1 MANVCETCGDEGWVE
16 ALIFCDSCKLAAVHR
31 YCCGITPVPID
42 GYVTWF
48 CSDCDESDAASD
60 SIQVELE
67 DVESLDVSS
76 SPPTMEEH
84 ETRGIPGSSKSNESV
99 LEMIGNE
106 KKKKKKK
113 KRKIVTHSLPDDAIV
128 ETMEVSK
135 KQDGSE
141 NGESDELVGLARNE
155 SSVLEKSGKKKK
167 KKKKKTTDKGVD
179 KKNEEGSNHFSPV
192 LEAEG
197 HGLQG
202 TTSVEPMKESKKRKC
217 SKSREPEG
225 LNVLVGNE
233 VSVLEKSAKKKRSQ
247 ESSNHPSPV
256 LNAVECGHQ
265 DTASVEAM
273 KESKKHKKSD
283 ELIGEKSEKKKKK
296 TNEES
301 SNHTAPVLAA
311 EDNVACDTDNVEPA
325 KAQESSASRKP
336 HELAGLETNGA
347 SVSEGGNSTNVP
359 DDNSCTTSK
368 KRRLSSGNI
377 QVSSENMEL
386 PAINSSCKE
395 AESNMPQTNE
405 VMPALNNGRAQPIC
419 APVWRRL
426 SSGNIQ
432 VSSENMELPAINSSC
447 KEAESNMPQTNE
459 VMPALNNGRAQPI
472 CAPVWRGSVTV
483 KQGNNCSIHGL
494 VAHLST
500 LACPRVYEK
509 ASSLHTR
516 LSAEMLPRLEIW
528 PPSFLKNGPPT
539 DDSIA
544 LYFFPSHDSNG
555 ENVYYSLVDE
565 MKKKDLGMRCL
576 LDDAELLLFTSYQ
589 LPLPCWKFHS
599 KEYLWGVFRR
609 RKTSGHKSLGSNL

>member
-31 YCCGITPVPID
+31 HCCGITPVPID

-48 CSDCDESDAASD
+48 CSDCDESDSASD
-60 SIQVELE
+60 SEQVGVE

-76 SPPTMEEH
+76 SPPTMEET
-84 ETRGIPGSSKSNESV
+84 ETRGVPGSSKSNESV
-99 LEMIGNE
+99 LEMSGNE

-113 KRKIVTHSLPDDAIV
+113 KRSKIVTPDDTVV

-141 NGESDELVGLARNE
+141 NGGSDELVGLARNE
-155 SSVLEKSGKKKK
+155 VSVLEKSGKKKK
-167 KKKKKTTDKGVD
+167 KKKKIEKG
-179 KKNEEGSNHFSPV
+179 EGSNHVSPV

-202 TTSVEPMKESKKRKC
+202 TTSVEPMKESKKRQC
-217 SKSREPEG
+217 SESKEAEG

-233 VSVLEKSAKKKRSQ
+233 VSVLEKSAKKKRIQ
-247 ESSNHPSPV
+247 ESSNHTSPV
-256 LNAVECGHQ
+256 LKDVDCGHQ

-296 TNEES
+296 KTNEES
-301 SNHTAPVLAA
+301 SNHTALVLAA
-311 EDNVACDTDNVEPA
+311 KDNVACDTTDNVEPA

-336 HELAGLETNGA
+336 HEPAGLEKNEA
-347 SVSEGGNSTNVP
+347 SVSEDGNSTNVP

-377 QVSSENMEL
+377 QVTSENTEL

-395 AESNMPQTNE
+395 AESHMPQTNE

-419 APVWRRL
+419 
-426 SSGNIQ
+426 
-432 VSSENMELPAINSSC
+432 
-447 KEAESNMPQTNE
+447 T
-459 VMPALNNGRAQPI
+459 
-472 CAPVWRGSVTV
+472 PVWRGSVTV

-494 VAHLST
+494 VAHVSN
-500 LACPRVYEK
+500 LACPKVYEK
-509 ASSLHTR
+509 ASSLRTR

-544 LYFFPSHDSNG
+544 LYFFPSHDSNS
-555 ENVYYSLVDE
+555 ENLYYSLVDE

-609 RKTSGHKSLGSNL
+609 RKTSGH

>member
-1 MANVCETCGDEGWVE
+1 MYRAKRKLHKMLLCLHNLTITHTTTTTNTQSPNLNFALKMANVCETCGDEGWVE

-48 CSDCDESDAASD
+48 CSDCDESDTASD

-67 DVESLDVSS
+67 EVESLDVSS

-106 KKKKKKK
+106 KKKK
-113 KRKIVTHSLPDDAIV
+113 RKIVTHSLPDDAIV
-128 ETMEVSK
+128 VTMEVSK

-167 KKKKKTTDKGVD
+167 KKKKTTDKGLD

-311 EDNVACDTDNVEPA
+311 KDNVACDTDNVEPA

-377 QVSSENMEL
+377 QVTSENMEL

-405 VMPALNNGRAQPIC
+405 VI
-419 APVWRRL
+419 
-426 SSGNIQ
+426 
-432 VSSENMELPAINSSC
+432 
-447 KEAESNMPQTNE
+447 
-459 VMPALNNGRAQPI
+459 PALNNGRAQPI

-555 ENVYYSLVDE
+555 ESVYYSLVDE

-609 RKTSGHKSLGSNL
+609 RKTSGH

>member
-48 CSDCDESDAASD
+48 CSDCDESDTASD

-106 KKKKKKK
+106 KKKK
-113 KRKIVTHSLPDDAIV
+113 RKIVTHSLPDDAIV

-141 NGESDELVGLARNE
+141 NGESDELIGLARNE
-155 SSVLEKSGKKKK
+155 SSVLEKSGKKK

-197 HGLQG
+197 HGLQV

-311 EDNVACDTDNVEPA
+311 KDNVACDTDNVEPA

-377 QVSSENMEL
+377 QV
-386 PAINSSCKE
+386 
-395 AESNMPQTNE
+395 T
-405 VMPALNNGRAQPIC
+405 
-419 APVWRRL
+419 
-426 SSGNIQ
+426 
-432 VSSENMELPAINSSC
+432 SENMELPAINSSC

>member
-1 MANVCETCGDEGWVE
+1 QANVCETCGDEGWVE

-48 CSDCDESDAASD
+48 CSDCDESDTASD

-106 KKKKKKK
+106 KKKKKKM

-141 NGESDELVGLARNE
+141 NGESDELIGLARNE
-155 SSVLEKSGKKKK
+155 SSVLEKSGKKK

-273 KESKKHKKSD
+273 KESKKHEKSD

-296 TNEES
+296 TIEES

-311 EDNVACDTDNVEPA
+311 KDNVACDTDNVEPA

-377 QVSSENMEL
+377 QV
-386 PAINSSCKE
+386 
-395 AESNMPQTNE
+395 T
-405 VMPALNNGRAQPIC
+405 
-419 APVWRRL
+419 
-426 SSGNIQ
+426 
-432 VSSENMELPAINSSC
+432 SENMELPAINSSC

>member
-31 YCCGITPVPID
+31 HCCGITPVPID

-48 CSDCDESDAASD
+48 CSDCDESDSASD
-60 SIQVELE
+60 SIQVGVE

-76 SPPTMEEH
+76 SPPIMEEH
-84 ETRGIPGSSKSNESV
+84 ETRGIPGSIKSNESV
-99 LEMIGNE
+99 LEMSGNE
-106 KKKKKKK
+106 KKKKR
-113 KRKIVTHSLPDDAIV
+113 RKIVTHSLPDDTIV
-128 ETMEVSK
+128 ENMEVSK

-155 SSVLEKSGKKKK
+155 VSVLEKSGKKKK
-167 KKKKKTTDKGVD
+167 NKKTDKGEE
-179 KKNEEGSNHFSPV
+179 KKNEEGSNHVSPV

-197 HGLQG
+197 DGLQG
-202 TTSVEPMKESKKRKC
+202 TTSVEPMKESKKRQC
-217 SKSREPEG
+217 SKSKEPEA

-247 ESSNHPSPV
+247 ESSNHTSPV
-256 LNAVECGHQ
+256 LKVVDCGHQ

-273 KESKKHKKSD
+273 KESKKHKTSD

-296 TNEES
+296 KTNEES
-301 SNHTAPVLAA
+301 SNHTALVLAA
-311 EDNVACDTDNVEPA
+311 KDNVACDTTDNVEPA

-336 HELAGLETNGA
+336 HGPAGLEKNEA
-347 SVSEGGNSTNVP
+347 SISEDGNSTNVP

-368 KRRLSSGNI
+368 KRRLSSGNT
-377 QVSSENMEL
+377 QVTSENMEL
-386 PAINSSCKE
+386 PSCKE
-395 AESNMPQTNE
+395 TESNMPQTNE
-405 VMPALNNGRAQPIC
+405 VMLALNNGRAQPIC
-419 APVWRRL
+419 
-426 SSGNIQ
+426 
-432 VSSENMELPAINSSC
+432 
-447 KEAESNMPQTNE
+447 T
-459 VMPALNNGRAQPI
+459 
-472 CAPVWRGSVTV
+472 PVWRGSVTV

-494 VAHLST
+494 VAHVSN
-500 LACPRVYEK
+500 LACPKVYEK
-509 ASSLHTR
+509 ASSLRTR

-544 LYFFPSHDSNG
+544 LYFFPSHDSNS
-555 ENVYYSLVDE
+555 ENLYYSLVDE

-609 RKTSGHKSLGSNL
+609 RKTSGH

>member
-48 CSDCDESDAASD
+48 CSDCDESDTASD

-106 KKKKKKK
+106 KKKK
-113 KRKIVTHSLPDDAIV
+113 RKIVTHSLPDDAIV

-141 NGESDELVGLARNE
+141 NGESDELIGLARNE
-155 SSVLEKSGKKKK
+155 SSVLEKSGKKK

-197 HGLQG
+197 HGLQV

-311 EDNVACDTDNVEPA
+311 KDNVACDTDNVEPA

-377 QVSSENMEL
+377 QV
-386 PAINSSCKE
+386 
-395 AESNMPQTNE
+395 T
-405 VMPALNNGRAQPIC
+405 
-419 APVWRRL
+419 
-426 SSGNIQ
+426 
-432 VSSENMELPAINSSC
+432 SENMELPAINSSC

-589 LPLPCWKFHS
+589 LPLPCD
-599 KEYLWGVFRR
+599 LWGVFRR

>member
-48 CSDCDESDAASD
+48 CSDCDESDTASD

-67 DVESLDVSS
+67 DVESVDVSS

-167 KKKKKTTDKGVD
+167 KKKKTTDKGVD
-179 KKNEEGSNHFSPV
+179 KQNEEGSNHFSPV

-311 EDNVACDTDNVEPA
+311 KDNVACDTDNVEPA

-377 QVSSENMEL
+377 QV
-386 PAINSSCKE
+386 
-395 AESNMPQTNE
+395 T
-405 VMPALNNGRAQPIC
+405 
-419 APVWRRL
+419 
-426 SSGNIQ
+426 
-432 VSSENMELPAINSSC
+432 SENMELPAINSSC

>member
-31 YCCGITPVPID
+31 HCCGITPVPID

-48 CSDCDESDAASD
+48 CSDCDESDSASD
-60 SIQVELE
+60 SEQVGVE

-76 SPPTMEEH
+76 SPPTMEET
-84 ETRGIPGSSKSNESV
+84 ETRGVPGSSKSNESV
-99 LEMIGNE
+99 LEMSGNE
-106 KKKKKKK
+106 KKKKR
-113 KRKIVTHSLPDDAIV
+113 RKIVTHSLPDDTVV

-155 SSVLEKSGKKKK
+155 VSVLEKSGKKKK
-167 KKKKKTTDKGVD
+167 KKKKKIEKG
-179 KKNEEGSNHFSPV
+179 EGSNHVSPV

-202 TTSVEPMKESKKRKC
+202 TTSVEPMKESKKRQC
-217 SKSREPEG
+217 SEGREPEGLNVLVGNEASVLEKSAKKKRSQESSNHTSPVLKAVDCGHQDTASVEPMKESKKRQCSESKEAEG

-233 VSVLEKSAKKKRSQ
+233 VSVLEKSAKKKRIQ
-247 ESSNHPSPV
+247 ESSNHTSPV
-256 LNAVECGHQ
+256 LKDVDCGHQ

-273 KESKKHKKSD
+273 KVSKKHKTSD
-283 ELIGEKSEKKKKK
+283 ELIGEKSEKKKKKKK

-311 EDNVACDTDNVEPA
+311 KDNVACDTTDNVEPA

-336 HELAGLETNGA
+336 HEPAGLEKNEA
-347 SVSEGGNSTNVP
+347 SVSEDGNSTNVP

-368 KRRLSSGNI
+368 KRRLSSGNT
-377 QVSSENMEL
+377 QVTSENMEL
-386 PAINSSCKE
+386 PSCKE
-395 AESNMPQTNE
+395 TESNMPQTNE
-405 VMPALNNGRAQPIC
+405 VMLALNNGRAQPIC
-419 APVWRRL
+419 
-426 SSGNIQ
+426 
-432 VSSENMELPAINSSC
+432 
-447 KEAESNMPQTNE
+447 T
-459 VMPALNNGRAQPI
+459 
-472 CAPVWRGSVTV
+472 PVWRGSVTV

-494 VAHLST
+494 VAHVSN
-500 LACPRVYEK
+500 LACPKVYEK
-509 ASSLHTR
+509 ASSLRTR

-544 LYFFPSHDSNG
+544 LYFFPSHDS
-555 ENVYYSLVDE
+555 ENLYYSLVDE

-609 RKTSGHKSLGSNL
+609 RKTSGH

>member
-1 MANVCETCGDEGWVE
+1 MNLNILRNLTITHNTTTTNTQSPNLNFALKMANVCETCGDEGWVE

-48 CSDCDESDAASD
+48 CSDCDESDTASD

-67 DVESLDVSS
+67 DVESVDVSS

-167 KKKKKTTDKGVD
+167 KKKKTTDKGVD
-179 KKNEEGSNHFSPV
+179 KQNEEGSNHFSPV

-311 EDNVACDTDNVEPA
+311 KDNVACDTDNVEPA

-377 QVSSENMEL
+377 QV
-386 PAINSSCKE
+386 
-395 AESNMPQTNE
+395 T
-405 VMPALNNGRAQPIC
+405 
-419 APVWRRL
+419 
-426 SSGNIQ
+426 
-432 VSSENMELPAINSSC
+432 SENMELPAINSSC

-609 RKTSGHKSLGSNL
+609 RKTSGH